1 MSDLNVGAAAAQL
14 RQAIE
19 RHDDIWVTTH
29 ESPDGDSIG
38 AALALQIVLAGLG
51 KRVVAIRQ
59 HPFPRQ
65 YESLPGSDM
74 MGDAARLSELFSP
87 QVIIACDVGS
97 FDRIAGVLDHVGP
110 ETVVINIDHHA
121 GNGGPEKVCQLL
133 NFVDPSYASTT
144 MLAYALLQ
152 AAWPGCIG
160 ADSAL
165 CLYVGLITDTG
176 CFRFTNTK
184 SETLRV
190 GAELAGLGADPGGL
204 AEQYMFRRRP
214 EALHLLGEVLA
225 TLRFHDSGRV
235 ATLQLTHEMLRRT
248 GARMDETEGFVN
260 YATSVDGVHVAALL
274 REVEPGRT
282 RVSLRSSDLVDVARI
297 ARQFGGG
304 GHRNAAGMSV
314 GDNIDAARDRVLG
327 AVLQHLQQRPSP
339 HA

>member
-1 MSDLNVGAAAAQL
+1 MSDLNVAEAAAQL

-38 AALALQIVLAGLG
+38 AALALQIVLAALG

-65 YESLPGSDM
+65 YESLPGSEQ
-74 MGDAARLSELFSP
+74 MGDAARLSELFPP

-97 FDRIAGVLDHVGP
+97 FERIAGVLDHVSP

-121 GNGGPEKVCQLL
+121 GNGGPEKVCKLL

-144 MLAYALLQ
+144 MLAYALLE

-160 ADSAL
+160 PEAAL

-204 AEQYMFRRRP
+204 AEHYMFRRRP
-214 EALHLLGEVLA
+214 EALRLLGEVLA
-225 TLRFHDSGRV
+225 TLRFHDEGRV
-235 ATLQLTHEMLRRT
+235 ATLQL
-248 GARMDETEGFVN
+248 
-260 YATSVDGVHVAALL
+260 ALL

-297 ARQFGGG
+297 AREFGGG

-314 GDNIDAARDRVLG
+314 GDNIDAAQDQVLDV
-327 AVLQHLQQRPSP
+327 VLQHLQQRPSP